1 MESVACWLCQDFVSI
16 CAAIRQRDIKVNWNA
31 CRSTQ
36 HQLASWLSR
45 VEHLKLNLKLERCCT
60 GVAAAA
66 RGPCHARADGR
77 VSKIFNWICHWAAAI
92 VWAMVGVGVWAWV
105 YTVATHCVTVSCTP
119 FPSRYWRPPP
129 WAECRLQFWQTSWC
143 AGPSP
148 WHAMRAGCGAICRSE
163 METSVG
169 ILKLDTDKTRP
180 RHFNL
185 QTAIINWG
193 LKTGKK
199 KKK

>member
-92 VWAMVGVGVWAWV
+92 VWAMVGV
-105 YTVATHCVTVSCTP
+105 
-119 FPSRYWRPPP
+119 WRLGLGLYCCYSLCNGIMYSISESLLSASSMGCMPPP
-129 WAECRLQFWQTSWC
+129 VLANELVRRAISMARNAGRLRGNLPFWN
-143 AGPSP
+143 GDKR
-148 WHAMRAGCGAICRSE
+148 WHIK
-163 METSVG
+163 
-169 ILKLDTDKTRP
+169 I
-180 RHFNL
+180 RH
-185 QTAIINWG
+185 G
-193 LKTGKK
+193 
-199 KKK
+199 